1 MSEIKG
7 FARLRIH
14 PGKLQEFRELHA
26 KCMAVV
32 RAKDTGTLQY
42 DVFFNDDSS
51 ECIVYERYR
60 DSGSLLE
67 HFSNLGPLM
76 TALFQVC
83 SASGEILGIP
93 SPQLRKVLEGS
104 PVRIYTPYQSL

>member
-14 PGKLQEFRELHA
+14 PGKLQEFRDLQA

-67 HFSNLGPLM
+67 HFSNLGASSM
-76 TALFQVC
+76 SAIATRAHCWSISRISAL
-83 SASGEILGIP
+83 
-93 SPQLRKVLEGS
+93 
-104 PVRIYTPYQSL
+104 